1 MPTEPATSFPE
12 AGKLLNALA
21 GLSAAQGAWPLL
33 NMKMSKMTRIAI
45 SLISPMASRVEDS
58 RTSKKVSSEIST
70 TMPRASQGQ
79 PILTPNAFTLRF
91 AKYANPPASDASNT
105 EYATTAP

>member
-1 MPTEPATSFPE
+1 M
-12 AGKLLNALA
+12 NALT
-21 GLSAAQGAWPLL
+21 GLTALQFACPLL
-33 NMKMSKMTRIAI
+33 NMKMSKMARMAI
-45 SLISPMASRVEDS
+45 SLSSPMASSVDES

-79 PILTPNAFTLRF
+79 PTLTPNALILRF
-91 AKYANPPASDASNT
+91 AKYAKPPASDASNT

>member
-1 MPTEPATSFPE
+1 
-12 AGKLLNALA
+12 
-21 GLSAAQGAWPLL
+21 
-33 NMKMSKMTRIAI
+33 
-45 SLISPMASRVEDS
+45 MASSVDDS

-79 PILTPNAFTLRF
+79 PTLTPNALILRF
-91 AKYANPPASDASNT
+91 AKYAKPPASDASNT